1 MNWES
6 KLSTPIISEENRVK
20 SYQTISFITA
30 KTRNTK
36 ITNINIINNQASK
49 EISLNEINHAQ
60 MNQEIYKDYTPVWE
74 TYIQNEKV
82 LTAIKNTTDHQQRI
96 LWLVFVI
103 SYKQKE
109 VAQMLSVSEAAVS
122 KSKELGLAKI
132 KRILEN

>member
-1 MNWES
+1 M
-6 KLSTPIISEENRVK
+6 
-20 SYQTISFITA
+20 
-30 KTRNTK
+30 
-36 ITNINIINNQASK
+36 
-49 EISLNEINHAQ
+49 
-60 MNQEIYKDYTPVWE
+60 
-74 TYIQNEKV
+74 

>member
-122 KSKELGLAKI
+122 KSKKLGLAKI

>member
-1 MNWES
+1 MLGYVLFRCN
-6 KLSTPIISEENRVK
+6 LLYFYIAI
-20 SYQTISFITA
+20 
-30 KTRNTK
+30 NT
-36 ITNINIINNQASK
+36 SK
-49 EISLNEINHAQ
+49 EISLNEINYAQ
-60 MNQEIYKDYTPVWE
+60 IDQEIYKDYTPVWE
-74 TYIQNEKV
+74 TYIHNEKV

>member
-1 MNWES
+1 
-6 KLSTPIISEENRVK
+6 
-20 SYQTISFITA
+20 
-30 KTRNTK
+30 
-36 ITNINIINNQASK
+36 
-49 EISLNEINHAQ
+49 